1 MQIVL
6 HAGAHVTDEGR
17 LLKSLL
23 RNATPFAARGIAVPH
38 PSLYRAG
45 LRSAITTL
53 HDVADPG
60 PDLRPHLLAQMQAAG
75 QPEPERL
82 ILSYENL
89 FAFPTHALDGG
100 VLYRRATERLAEIAD
115 LFAGD
120 TITLFLGLRNPASFL
135 PALAAQ
141 TDRAKF
147 DAYLAITDVYELCWS
162 RLIEDL
168 RRALPA
174 IDITAWANEDTP
186 LIWGT
191 LLREMAGIEPNVK
204 ITGAFDLLTEIM
216 TKEGMARFR
225 AYLKEHPVMT
235 EMQKRRVISAFLDK
249 FARLDQIEEVVD
261 LDGWTDDL
269 VADVTE
275 GYEEDLY
282 HIARIPGVTLIAP

>member
-23 RNATPFAARGIAVPH
+23 RNAAPFAARGISVPH
-38 PSLYRAG
+38 PSLYRAS
-45 LRSAITTL
+45 LRHAVTAQGGAAV
-53 HDVADPG
+53 DGAAM
-60 PDLRPHLLAQMQAAG
+60 RRQLLAQVQSDG

-82 ILSYENL
+82 ILSFEHL
-89 FAFPTHALDGG
+89 FAKPTHVLDGG
-100 VLYRRATERLAEIAD
+100 MLYRRASDRLAAIAD

-141 TDRAKF
+141 ADAAKF
-147 DAYLAITDVYELCWS
+147 AGYLARTDVHELAWS
-162 RLIEDL
+162 RLIVDL
-168 RRALPA
+168 RRTLPA
-174 IDITAWANEDTP
+174 IDIVAWANEDTP

-204 ITGAFDLLTEIM
+204 ITGAFDLLAELM
-216 TKEGMARFR
+216 TREGMSRFR
-225 AYLKEHPVMT
+225 SYLKEHPVMT

-249 FARLDQIEEVVD
+249 FVQRDQIVEVVD

-282 HIARIPGVTLIAP
+282 TIARIPGVTLIAP